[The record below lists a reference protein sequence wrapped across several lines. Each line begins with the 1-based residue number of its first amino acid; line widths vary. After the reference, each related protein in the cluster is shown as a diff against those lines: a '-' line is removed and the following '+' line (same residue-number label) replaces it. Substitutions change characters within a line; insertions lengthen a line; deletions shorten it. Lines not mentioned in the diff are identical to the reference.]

1 MELPRNITQVGETDR
16 NCKIYVEDYVVSYM
30 RQMNKFAEEK
40 EISIALYGKMS
51 VEQQIT
57 YCFVYGA
64 CMVQSISREV
74 RHLSQAQNQEI
85 ERMRKKYFPEQDFLG
100 YQILN
105 GDMIEGFRIYDQNS
119 CRYVKGYACFFEK
132 NDTML
137 AYMLEAR
144 LEEAQPEKVEQD
156 KYDMVKR
163 RQEER
168 RAQFEE
174 RQFGGRPVEEQRTRE
189 VKAKDGKEEES
200 QTRFKLVP
208 FTVAALGC
216 LVVLTLLG
224 NDNVQEKVSGQLTAW
239 LDSVSES
246 KLDNE
251 AEGEGLQQPV
261 IIVGQEQTQEQS
273 QEQVQEEM
281 REETQEQVPEV
292 QAVMSTLVTEDKLA
306 DAILEENENAAEN
319 TEMSG
324 KETTEAP
331 LTPPPVETPA
341 PQESA
346 EENVQRIESYVIQPG
361 DTLIAISTSI
371 YGNDAAVEQICA
383 LNNISNPD
391 NIQIGQKIL
400 LP

>member
-156 KYDMVKR
+156 KYDMVKM

-168 RAQFEE
+168 RARF
-174 RQFGGRPVEEQRTRE
+174 EQRQMGQRSIDE
-189 VKAKDGKEEES
+189 VPAGNVSAKGDKSAEGENKGKF
-200 QTRFKLVP
+200 RLAP
-208 FTVAALGC
+208 FVLTAAGC
-216 LVVLTLLG
+216 LALLTLLG
-224 NDNVQEKVSGQLTAW
+224 NGSVQEKMGVQLQVW
-239 LDSVSES
+239 QDEIRDIFLDDTGENESVQ
-246 KLDNE
+246 D
-251 AEGEGLQQPV
+251 PV
-261 IIVGQEQTQEQS
+261 IIVG
-273 QEQVQEEM
+273 EEK
-281 REETQEQVPEV
+281 EPEV

-306 DAILEENENAAEN
+306 DAILEENVNAVE
-319 TEMSG
+319 SG
-324 KETTEAP
+324 ETIEQTSGPVETEAP
-331 LTPPPVETPA
+331 LTPPPVETEAPLTPPPVETEP
-341 PQESA
+341 PQETSK
-346 EENVQRIESYVIQPG
+346 ENVQRIESYVIQPG

-371 YGNDAAVEQICA
+371 YGNDGAVQQICA
-383 LNNISNPD
+383 LNNISDPN